1 MWSMLEQRIMA
12 RLRSEPAIRAKVK
25 KTETE
30 VADGRISPAVAA
42 EQIAELLR

>member
-1 MWSMLEQRIMA
+1 MLEQQMMA
-12 RLRSEPAIRAKVK
+12 RLRADPAIRAKVR

-30 VADGRISPAVAA
+30 VADGRLTPALAA